1 MGDGRFPAELLV
13 EFGEF
18 LGESRPFRSVR
29 RASSKL
35 PWATYS
41 CPSDRGPMGEA
52 LLRNFG
58 QIAYMANDEAEKNL
72 PTVLGW
78 LLASTEVYHLP
89 VSSGGPSVAKSG
101 ILALRHR

>member
-1 MGDGRFPAELLV
+1 
-13 EFGEF
+13 
-18 LGESRPFRSVR
+18 
-29 RASSKL
+29 
-35 PWATYS
+35 
-41 CPSDRGPMGEA
+41 MGEA